1 LRETLPSSEIVE
13 AYCKDALKREYLR
26 AMYRV
31 AEAKLLKENSRLL
44 TTGRSMHT
52 CTVEAHEKEK
62 RVADLVAHIVLADEV
77 LFWNV
82 LAINCLDDA
91 LIKGNLPGIWV

>member
-1 LRETLPSSEIVE
+1 
-13 AYCKDALKREYLR
+13 
-26 AMYRV
+26 
-31 AEAKLLKENSRLL
+31 
-44 TTGRSMHT
+44 MHT
-52 CTVEAHEKEK
+52 CTVEAHKKEK